1 MPRWKKL
8 GKEKL
13 VNMLRYQ
20 KLQSKKKKKEK
31 KDAAG
36 VEETPTPMEVQ
47 EKPVKASCTYA
58 TQTEKEKEIKN

>member
-1 MPRWKKL
+1 MEKARQRET
-8 GKEKL
+8 GKYVKILETAEHE
-13 VNMLRYQ
+13 
-20 KLQSKKKKKEK
+20 KKEGE

>member
-1 MPRWKKL
+1 M
-8 GKEKL
+8 
-13 VNMLRYQ
+13 
-20 KLQSKKKKKEK
+20 KKKKEK
-31 KDAAG
+31 KDAAC

>member
-1 MPRWKKL
+1 MEKARQGET
-8 GKEKL
+8 GKYVKILETAEH
-13 VNMLRYQ
+13 
-20 KLQSKKKKKEK
+20 EK

-36 VEETPTPMEVQ
+36 VEKTPTPMEVQ